1 MADQSMSIRIGTSF
15 IGEGVA
21 KAINGMGKLGK
32 AASSSAAT
40 VGKLA
45 GSFGDLDNAAS
56 KAIGSV
62 GNLMTAF
69 ATGGAIGIAATA
81 ITTVVAALQEMKKE
95 AEEAAKVRFDNQ
107 IKGLQYIS
115 ESADKATESYK
126 KLAKQV
132 DDFKNSLLGI
142 KVADINQALTT
153 KEIEQEKKRLNGDK
167 VGAAE
172 TGVRHCERRKRRRYL
187 SQRRR
192 QLKQP
197 TERTKQ

>member
-32 AASSSAAT
+32 AAAASAST
-40 VGKLA
+40 VGRLA
-45 GSFGDLDNAAS
+45 GSFGELDNAAS

-69 ATGGAIGIAATA
+69 ATGGAIGAMATA
-81 ITTVVAALQEMKKE
+81 ITTVISAYQDMKNK
-95 AEEAAKVRFDNQ
+95 AEEAAKVRFENQ
-107 IKGLQYIS
+107 IKDLKEIGDR
-115 ESADKATESYK
+115 ADKATESYK

-132 DDFKNSLLGI
+132 DDFKKSLLGI
-142 KVADINQALTT
+142 TMADISQAMTT
-153 KEIEQEKKRLNGDK
+153 KEIEQETKRLNGDK

-172 TGVRHCERRKRRRYL
+172 KGVEIA
-187 SQRRR
+187 
-192 QLKQP
+192 
-197 TERTKQ
+197 